1 MLSGFTLAYFPKS
14 SLVFR
19 GMTEYSLMSHFSM
32 LLKLTLYRAKKY
44 IEVEKSSTRLH
55 NLLIGFSKTVC
66 SPHWSEPELL
76 SRSTGHSVYLIFGV
90 SRKMQKIFHI
100 FTISTLSSSVI
111 RSCDHERGRRDDKL
125 LVQWC
130 WACLTLVL
138 PQHPCQFGYCNWSI
152 SRQSRPANVPKVVC

>member
-66 SPHWSEPELL
+66 SPH
-76 SRSTGHSVYLIFGV
+76 
-90 SRKMQKIFHI
+90 
-100 FTISTLSSSVI
+100 
-111 RSCDHERGRRDDKL
+111 
-125 LVQWC
+125 
-130 WACLTLVL
+130 
-138 PQHPCQFGYCNWSI
+138 
-152 SRQSRPANVPKVVC
+152 